1 MKRSIKFF
9 LALTAMGIF
18 IAASMLNAREKPGQK
33 TAPNPAASYGQ
44 IQETQTLW
52 NINNIAGWIG
62 NDGYS
67 GNNPFTESSG
77 VKYPRGTAGVI
88 YQDGII
94 WGGKVTQSHWPQPE
108 GGYRVGGQTY
118 RIGTIPGHIFIPGTS
133 TTPPVPSDPNSAYIY
148 RIRADWQNLTVNDPE
163 VIQDA
168 AELNNVDTSQV
179 TPAMAQAVLDDY
191 EWSWN
196 NWPGNLG
203 APFYDLNGNN
213 QWDPATDEPGL
224 ANADQVV
231 WFVCNDLN
239 PGLTTNLYG
248 SQPLGLELQVTMW
261 GYHQPSAAIGQ
272 ASFRR
277 YRLINKSGF
286 TIDSVFI
293 AQWSDPDVGNSTDD
307 FAGCDSLAE
316 LGYAYNGNPEDT
328 EFQQFGLP
336 PAAVGYVLLQG
347 PIIPS
352 PGDTATFNFHKLPG
366 YKNLPMTS
374 FGYFAAGSPISD
386 PDLGVYS
393 GTLQW
398 YNLLNGFI
406 PNEDTINPTPYTHGI
421 GPLAGQPTK
430 FPLNGDPVAM
440 TGDIDGLGSN
450 FPPGDRRIVVSSG
463 SFNMQNGDAQE
474 MVQAIIGGI
483 TPVPGGNNRT
493 AVAQLKL
500 NADFIRSVWDDISTG
515 IAQLDNPVI
524 PDRLELEQNYPNPFN
539 PATTIRYH
547 LPVSEFV
554 TLKVYDILG
563 RELATLVNERQTAG
577 VYRVSFI
584 AGDLASGV
592 YFYRITA
599 SGFSQSRKMVLLR

>member
-1 MKRSIKFF
+1 MKRYSGF
-9 LALTAMGIF
+9 LLVLTAMGVF
-18 IAASMLNAREKPGQK
+18 IAASMLSAREKPGQK
-33 TAPNPAASYGQ
+33 TAPNPAVSYAQ
-44 IQETQTLW
+44 IEETQTLW
-52 NINNIAGWIG
+52 NINNIAGWIR

-67 GNNPFTESSG
+67 GNNPYIGNWG
-77 VKYPRGTAGVI
+77 VWYPRGTAGVI
-88 YQDGII
+88 FQDGLV
-94 WGGKVTQSHWPQPE
+94 WGGKVTQSHWPQPQ
-108 GGYRVGGQTY
+108 GSYRVGGQTY
-118 RIGTIPGHIFIPGTS
+118 RIGTLPGHIIQAGTP
-133 TTPPVPSDPNSAYIY
+133 TTPPVSSNPNNAYIY

-191 EWSWN
+191 EWAWN
-196 NWPGNLG
+196 NWPGDLG

-213 QWDPATDEPGL
+213 QWDPGTDEPGL
-224 ANADQVV
+224 ADADQVI

-248 SQPLGLELQVTMW
+248 SQPIGLELQVAMW
-261 GYHQPSAAIGQ
+261 GYHQPGTTIGQ

-286 TIDSVFI
+286 PIDSMFI
-293 AQWSDPDVGNSTDD
+293 AQWSDSDIGYFGDD
-307 FAGCDSLAE
+307 FGGCDSLTI

-336 PAAVGYVLLQG
+336 PAAVGYALLQG

-366 YKNLPMTS
+366 YKNLSMTS
-374 FGYFAAGSPISD
+374 FGYFAAGSTIND
-386 PDLGVYS
+386 PNLGEYS

-406 PNEDTINPTPYTHGI
+406 PTADTTNPTPYTHGV
-421 GPLAGQPTK
+421 GPLAGRPTK

-440 TGDIDGLGSN
+440 AGDIDGLGSN
-450 FPPGDRRIVVSSG
+450 LPPGDRRIVVSSG
-463 SFNMQNGDAQE
+463 PFTMLNGDVQE
-474 MVQAIIGGI
+474 MVLAIIGGI
-483 TPVPGGNNRT
+483 TPGPGGNNRT

-500 NADFIRSVWDDISTG
+500 NSDFIRLMWDDISTG
-515 IAQLDNPVI
+515 IAQLENPVI
-524 PDRLELEQNYPNPFN
+524 PEHLELEQNYPNPFN
-539 PATTIRYH
+539 PATIIRYH
-547 LPVSEFV
+547 LSVSEFV

-563 RELATLVNERQTAG
+563 REVATLVNERQITG
-577 VYRVSFI
+577 IYRVPFI
-584 AGDLASGV
+584 AADLASGV
-592 YFYRITA
+592 YVYRITA
-599 SGFSQSRKMVLLR
+599 GGFSKSRKMVLLR